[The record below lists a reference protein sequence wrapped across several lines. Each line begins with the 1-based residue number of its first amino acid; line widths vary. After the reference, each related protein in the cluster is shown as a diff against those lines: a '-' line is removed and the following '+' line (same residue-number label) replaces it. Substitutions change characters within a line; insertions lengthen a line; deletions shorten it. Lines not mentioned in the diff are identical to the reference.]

1 MQQANSVTRISKKI
15 AKEFE
20 VSTDFLLGVTDIPD
34 RMNYDIAELGLSV
47 QAAKNLYTGKVNA
60 EVVNRLLENKKLR
73 RNDQYDRTLF

>member
-47 QAAKNLYTGKVNA
+47 QAAKKISTQERSML
-60 EVVNRLLENKKLR
+60 RLSIAYWKTKTSP
-73 RNDQYDRTLF
+73 Q